1 MRQGFTGKVSV
12 TVATLGWR
20 DGCLYALSRVLH
32 SLSGTWVRLIK
43 YRFVVQPID
52 VKTVANQVDSKP
64 RATGTFALGEVGPDS
79 RLFAQIERPPAVIAR
94 RFAQGAH
101 CLAATAG
108 ESQLAGFLWYVVG
121 PYDEDE
127 VRARFVPGPEGRAAW
142 DFDVSILPKYRMGR
156 LFNYLWRRAFSD
168 LAARGVEHSI
178 SRISAFNAASIASHE
193 RLGAQMI
200 GSASFLCVGRVQL
213 MWSSCRPRIHLSWR
227 DEQRPLI
234 RIEAPNAAR
243 ST

>member
-1 MRQGFTGKVSV
+1 MRQGFARKVSL
-12 TVATLGWR
+12 TIAALGWR
-20 DGCLYALSRVLH
+20 DACLYALSRVLH
-32 SLSGTWVRLIK
+32 SLSGTRVRLIK
-43 YRFVVQPID
+43 YRLVAQPID
-52 VKTVANQVDSKP
+52 VTTIANQVDPKL
-64 RATGTFALGEVGPDS
+64 RGTGTFALSEVGPDS

-101 CLAATAG
+101 CVAATADDDR
-108 ESQLAGFLWYVVG
+108 LAGFLWYVVG

-142 DFDVSILPKYRMGR
+142 DFDVSILPKYRMSR
-156 LFNYLWRRAFSD
+156 LFSYLWRRAFSD
-168 LAARGVEHSI
+168 LSARGVEHSV
-178 SRISAFNAASIASHE
+178 SRISAFNAASIASHA
-193 RLGAQMI
+193 RLGAKMI

-213 MWSSCRPRIHLSWR
+213 MWSSCAPRIHFSWR

-234 RIEAPNAAR
+234 RIEAPGTAR